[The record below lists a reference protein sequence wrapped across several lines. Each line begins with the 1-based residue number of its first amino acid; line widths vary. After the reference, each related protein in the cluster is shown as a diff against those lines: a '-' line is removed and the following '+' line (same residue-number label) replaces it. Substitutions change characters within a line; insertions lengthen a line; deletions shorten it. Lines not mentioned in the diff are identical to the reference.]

1 MFMKNFI
8 NTNNFLRIPILK
20 NIVKILESPLREL
33 SNKSSTTSFPNN
45 FIPPY
50 LYQTWDDK
58 FFGKTHFNEI
68 NNFREINPDLNFI
81 IFDSNELLEYMENFW
96 ANHPIFK
103 IFIQTKYGPM
113 KADIFRYCILYERGG
128 FYFDISKGCSKKISS
143 FLTAD
148 TKVLLSYEGNDSIIL
163 PKLDLMGK
171 ILYPE
176 KYILQWG
183 MGFSKGH
190 IILQNVIENICKY
203 YDFMKSKNYNIPK
216 NAILALTGPGMF
228 TKTIFELPYSSF
240 DHSIVQAGIDFDGYG
255 DCALKGSS
263 MRYFSVPSYVKA
275 KNESIA
281 KIS

>member
-1 MFMKNFI
+1 MKNYF
-8 NTNNFLRIPILK
+8 NTNNYLRIPVLK
-20 NIVKILESPLREL
+20 SFIKFLESPPCEL
-33 SNKSSTTSFPNN
+33 GNKAATTRFTNSL
-45 FIPPY
+45 IPPY

-58 FFGKTHFNEI
+58 FFGKSHHKEI
-68 NNFREINPDLNFI
+68 LKFREINPDLNFI
-81 IFDSNELLEYMENFW
+81 IFDSKELLEYMETFW
-96 ANHPIFK
+96 GDHPIFK
-103 IFIQTKYGPM
+103 IFIQAKYGPM
-113 KADIFRYCILYERGG
+113 MADIFRYCILYERGG
-128 FYFDISKGCSKKISS
+128 FYFDISKGCSIKISS

-148 TKVLLSYEGNDSIIL
+148 TKALISYEGNDSIIL

-228 TKTIFELPYSSF
+228 TKTIFELPISSF
-240 DHSIVQAGIDFDGYG
+240 DNSIVQAGIDFDGYG
-255 DCALKGSS
+255 DYALKGSS
-263 MRYFSVPSYVKA
+263 MRYFSVPSYVNA
-275 KNESIA
+275 INESIA
-281 KIS
+281 KIN